1 MREPLEEHLA
11 TRLGTLGETVGD
23 DLVPPADLEL
33 QVLRRRRQS
42 RRARRWSG
50 LAVAAAVVIVIVTTS
65 VAVVH
70 GSSGHGSLRV
80 ESSTTGATVPLRDAL
95 QPGTAMLSARGQYVL
110 SLDSGGHQNATMI
123 KVKLGN
129 ITYARAT
136 DDHRELWY
144 LSLKNGTKTCGDVV
158 RADIDRGNSSTI
170 VTRAVT
176 FDVSPDGSRLA
187 LYGAGDLAH
196 GQCAP
201 VLPGTAGNVVVVDQA
216 TATSSSVGLSD
227 VTSLRW
233 SPDSSFLVA
242 STCGAYECGFRR
254 IGVPP
259 VLPAP
264 LSVSEGTSAGFARIP
279 AGSADRIV
287 FGPDGLYELAQTVTP
302 GLVSAAPS
310 VTQSISRYDPQTL
323 GSPQVV
329 FRGGAKWDVAQ
340 VVPTGTA
347 TYVIAAPTATPK
359 ATGLYRVV
367 SGRLALVRT
376 LDAPGTFTPVSPFS
390 PGG

>member
-1 MREPLEEHLA
+1 MRDPLEEHLA

-23 DLVPPADLEL
+23 ELAPPADLEL
-33 QVLRRRRQS
+33 QVLRRRRHS

-50 LAVAAAVVIVIVTTS
+50 LAVAAAVVIVTTS

-80 ESSTTGATVPLRDAL
+80 ESSSTTRATVPLLDAL

-144 LSLKNGTKTCGDVV
+144 LSLKNGTKACGDVV

-187 LYGAGDLAH
+187 LYGTGDLAH

-201 VLPGTAGNVVVVDQA
+201 VHPGSAGSVVVVDQA
-216 TATSSSVGLSD
+216 TATSSSVRLSD

-279 AGSADRIV
+279 SGSADRIV
-287 FGPDGLYELAQTVTP
+287 FGPDGLYELAQTVAP

-329 FRGGAKWDVAQ
+329 FRGGSKWDVAQ

-347 TYVIAAPTATPK
+347 TFVIAAPTATPK
-359 ATGLYRVV
+359 APGLYRVV
-367 SGRLALVRT
+367 SGRLELVRT
-376 LDAPGTFTPVSPFS
+376 LDAPGTITPVAPFS